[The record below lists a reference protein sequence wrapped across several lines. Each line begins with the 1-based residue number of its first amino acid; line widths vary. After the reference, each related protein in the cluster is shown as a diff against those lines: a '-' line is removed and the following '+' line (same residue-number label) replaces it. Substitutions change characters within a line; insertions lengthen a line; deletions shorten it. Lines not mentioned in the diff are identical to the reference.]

1 MILNLKKK
9 FTLGYVTFHQEDWPQ
24 VTTFTYRMRGM
35 SNRTAHHYMRA
46 YQMGLWNRVS
56 SSYYARN
63 DDLCVGAVKRHRR
76 SLNLVNE
83 FIDMYRQRALNFL
96 AIMHYIENT
105 HDGNERAHHLDS
117 DLARFLSENFE
128 NGRFANTAIFLFSDH
143 GTRFAAERL
152 TPQGHIEERSPFFA
166 IHLPE
171 TYRNS
176 NDRKY
181 QNLKRNAQQVTTC
194 FDVHETVRDL
204 TSCARKMPSAE
215 VN

>member
-105 HDGNERAHHLDS
+105 HDGNERAHHIL
-117 DLARFLSENFE
+117 
-128 NGRFANTAIFLFSDH
+128 LFSDH

-152 TPQGHIEERSPFFA
+152 TPHGHIEERSPFFA